1 VNEEQLEA
9 ILLRQ
14 RRVILYAQEAYNDLW
29 AKNLELREAL
39 LELRQRL
46 EAAGLPTDTPI
57 SESPDQLVLALFDQ
71 NSPTA
76 MKSQ

>member
-1 VNEEQLEA
+1 MNEAQLKA
-9 ILLRQ
+9 LVQRQ
-14 RRVILYAQEAYNDLW
+14 RCQLVFAQAMYDEIREE
-29 AKNLELREAL
+29 NLELREAL
-39 LELRQRL
+39 LQLRERL

-57 SESPDQLVLALFDQ
+57 SESQDQLFLALFDQ